1 MLLPAP
7 GPPLGSL
14 RRPRAGRVTLGCVVH
29 REALSFPPMGA
40 TFLPKANMTE
50 EDCPGIIKIC
60 GFGMKGSY
68 WYFIPRLNLLSQL
81 ILTAL
86 DHLNWENGTGKK
98 IVCGTVCLR
107 RMPRCPCHMLSS
119 QEVQRDCSTRP
130 QSWPWQK
137 DGRGTSEHCGGW
149 LVVRD
154 PGLRAE
160 E

>member
-98 IVCGTVCLR
+98 NSMWDSLPEKDAK
-107 RMPRCPCHMLSS
+107 MPLSHAQFS
-119 QEVQRDCSTRP
+119 GSAEGLQHPPTELTLTERWAGDIRALWWMACCQRS
-130 QSWPWQK
+130 
-137 DGRGTSEHCGGW
+137 G
-149 LVVRD
+149 
-154 PGLRAE
+154 AE
-160 E
+160 S